1 MPLDSICITCRAQ
14 LVVHTEE
21 ASLDARSHDLETIIL
36 WTKQFVRLDT
46 QLGIFKII
54 TISDSLVSHF
64 NAAPLTFSSSHRGLS
79 LFSMTLILLPLL
91 LVDLVLENFHL
102 HALAFLEVLLIN
114 LDSIVDV
121 VWPNR
126 DAIALKSGF
135 LSMSERLVG
144 TYHSIFAYLFN
155 KEGLPS
161 LSNGAIAWVKT
172 WMNIC
177 VAYMLKFIWNLT
189 LQVQNC
195 IFSIFRNKWCS
206 IFTWWK
212 PIFVDWYH
220 TLLVTYFGAVQKTL
234 ICEA

>member
-21 ASLDARSHDLETIIL
+21 ASLDAWSHNLETIIL
-36 WTKQFVRLDT
+36 WTKQFVRLDA

-54 TISDSLVSHF
+54 TISDSLVFHF
-64 NAAPLTFSSSHRGLS
+64 NATPLTFSSSHRALS
-79 LFSMTLILLPLL
+79 LFLMASILFNLISLLLL
-91 LVDLVLENFHL
+91 LVDLVLKDFHL
-102 HALAFLEVLLIN
+102 HALTFLEMLLIN

-121 VWPNR
+121 VWPNW

-155 KEGLPS
+155 KEWLSS

-189 LQVQNC
+189 LQV
-195 IFSIFRNKWCS
+195 
-206 IFTWWK
+206 
-212 PIFVDWYH
+212 
-220 TLLVTYFGAVQKTL
+220 
-234 ICEA
+234 

>member
-14 LVVHTEE
+14 LVVHIRHTEE
-21 ASLDARSHDLETIIL
+21 ASLDAWSHNLETIIL
-36 WTKQFVRLDT
+36 WTKQFVRLDA

-64 NAAPLTFSSSHRGLS
+64 NAAPLTFSSSHRALS
-79 LFSMTLILLPLL
+79 LFLMALILLPLL
-91 LVDLVLENFHL
+91 LVDLVLKNFHL
-102 HALAFLEVLLIN
+102 HALTFLKMLLIN

-155 KEGLPS
+155 KEWLPS
-161 LSNGAIAWVKT
+161 LGNGAIAWVKT

-189 LQVQNC
+189 LQV
-195 IFSIFRNKWCS
+195 
-206 IFTWWK
+206 
-212 PIFVDWYH
+212 
-220 TLLVTYFGAVQKTL
+220 
-234 ICEA
+234 